1 MDYTTIMNLWYYDM
15 QNIMDNYSRILEER
29 NEAEEKKANEQ
40 GIDKSQMNPKSIMDS
55 ARSSMPKI
63 PKINIPNFL

>member
-29 NEAEEKKANEQ
+29 NEAEEQKANEQ
-40 GIDKSQMNPKSIMDS
+40 GVDTSRMNPKSIMDS
-55 ARSSMPKI
+55 AKSLMPKM
-63 PKINIPNFL
+63 PKVNIPNL

>member
-29 NEAEEKKANEQ
+29 NEAEEKKTNEQ
-40 GIDKSQMNPKSIMDS
+40 GVDTSRMNPKSIMDS
-55 ARSSMPKI
+55 AKSLMPKM
-63 PKINIPNFL
+63 PKVNIPNL

>member
-40 GIDKSQMNPKSIMDS
+40 GIDTSRMNPKSIMDS
-55 ARSSMPKI
+55 AKSLMPKM
-63 PKINIPNFL
+63 PNINIPNL

>member
-29 NEAEEKKANEQ
+29 NEAEERKANEQ
-40 GIDKSQMNPKSIMDS
+40 GIDTSQMNPKSIMDS
-55 ARSSMPKI
+55 AKSLMPKM
-63 PKINIPNFL
+63 PKVNIPNL

>member
-40 GIDKSQMNPKSIMDS
+40 GIDTSRMNPKSIMDS
-55 ARSSMPKI
+55 AKSLMPKM
-63 PKINIPNFL
+63 PKVNIPNL

>member
-40 GIDKSQMNPKSIMDS
+40 GVDTSRMNPKSIMDS
-55 ARSSMPKI
+55 AKSLMPKM
-63 PKINIPNFL
+63 PKVNIPNL

>member
-29 NEAEEKKANEQ
+29 NEAEEKKAREQ
-40 GIDKSQMNPKSIMDS
+40 GIDMSQMNPKSMMDS
-55 ARSSMPKI
+55 VKGSMPKM
-63 PKINIPNFL
+63 PKVNIPNL

>member
-40 GIDKSQMNPKSIMDS
+40 GIDTIRMNPKSIMNS
-55 ARSSMPKI
+55 AKSLMPKM
-63 PKINIPNFL
+63 PKVNIPNL